1 VEPKRKDDPAGLRRT
16 QNDVDKMFLD
26 LLRGQRVPR
35 YGKAAFRPNADVYF
49 DKSEKAVVVR
59 LELPGIDPAA
69 IDLEVDE
76 NILRVSGTRSDEH
89 HPEAVYQQMEIVYGR
104 FERAVMLPPGVD
116 AGKASARYS
125 AGFLKIVLP
134 MRARSASKR
143 IAINA
148 QDECEGG
155 QER

>member
-1 VEPKRKDDPAGLRRT
+1 MEPKRKDDPAGLRRT

-35 YGKAAFRPNADVYF
+35 YGKAAFRPNVDVYF
-49 DKSEKAVVVR
+49 DRSERAVVVR
-59 LELPGIDPAA
+59 LELPGIDPSA
-69 IDLEVDE
+69 IDLEVDD
-76 NILRVSGTRSDEH
+76 NVLRVSGTRADEH

-116 AGKASARYS
+116 AGRASAGYS
-125 AGFLKIVLP
+125 AGFLKIILP
-134 MRARSASKR
+134 MRSRSASKR
-143 IAINA
+143 IAIKV

-155 QER
+155 QDR